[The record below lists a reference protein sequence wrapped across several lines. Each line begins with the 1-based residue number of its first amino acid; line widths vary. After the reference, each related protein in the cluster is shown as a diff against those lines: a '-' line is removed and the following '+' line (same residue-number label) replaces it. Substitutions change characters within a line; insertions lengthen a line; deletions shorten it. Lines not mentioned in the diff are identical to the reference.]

1 MPARAFEDDHQ
12 DDDEDDMKKVWIQV
26 APWRKELVTA
36 ALEAGADAV
45 VLPQGCSEKAKA
57 LGRITTV
64 APDGDLRL
72 GSDVVRIEIA
82 GKADE
87 ERAARCPAATVVLQ
101 MRDWTIIP
109 LENLL
114 AQRQGVFVEVRRAE
128 DARVVT
134 QILEKG
140 ADGIVLVTDDPAEI
154 KRTCNAVHEHT
165 GTLPL
170 VAATVTRV
178 QLLGMGDR
186 VCLDTCTE
194 MKPGEGMLVGDA
206 SSAFFLVHAETIQT
220 PYVATRPFRVNAGA
234 VHAYVLCPEGRTKY
248 LDEMKGGDPCLLV
261 RHDGAT
267 QVAWLGR
274 SKIERRP
281 MLRVEA
287 EAEGRAVSLVLQNA
301 ETIRLTRPGG
311 EAISVAVLKPGDQV
325 LAHLTT
331 GGRHFGMAVEETLT
345 ER

>member
-1 MPARAFEDDHQ
+1 
-12 DDDEDDMKKVWIQV
+12 MKKVWVQV
-26 APWRKELVTA
+26 DPWRKELVTA

-45 VLPQGCSEKAKA
+45 VLPKGRSGEAKA
-57 LGRITTV
+57 LGRIVTV
-64 APDGDLRL
+64 APDGDIRL
-72 GSDVVRIEIA
+72 GADAVRIEVA
-82 GKADE
+82 SKSDE
-87 ERAARCPAATVVLQ
+87 ERAAHCPAKTVILQ

-114 AQRQGVFVEVRRAE
+114 AQRGGLMVEVRRAE

-140 ADGIVLVTDDPAEI
+140 ADGIVLVSDDPAEV
-154 KRTCNAVHEHT
+154 KRTCAAVREHAER
-165 GTLPL
+165 LPL
-170 VAATVTRV
+170 VPATVTKV

-194 MKPGEGMLVGDA
+194 MRPGEGMLVGDA
-206 SSAFFLVHAETIQT
+206 SSAFFLVHSETIET

-234 VHAYVLCPEGRTKY
+234 VHAYVLCPEGKTKY
-248 LDEMKGGDPCLLV
+248 LDELKGGDPCLIV

-267 QVAWLGR
+267 QVAYLGR
-274 SKIERRP
+274 SKVERRP

-287 EAEGRAVSLVLQNA
+287 EAGGQVVSLVLQNA
-301 ETIRLTRPGG
+301 ETIRLTRPDGS
-311 EAISVAVLKPGDQV
+311 ALSVALLKPGDQV
-325 LAHLTT
+325 LAHLAE
-331 GGRHFGMAVEETLT
+331 GGRHFGMAVKETLK

>member
-1 MPARAFEDDHQ
+1 
-12 DDDEDDMKKVWIQV
+12 MKKVWVQV
-26 APWRKELVTA
+26 DPWRKDLVTA
-36 ALEAGADAV
+36 ALEAGADAL
-45 VLPQGCSEKAKA
+45 VLPGGCSAQAKA

-64 APDGDLRL
+64 APDGDIRL
-72 GSDVVRIEIA
+72 GADAVRIEIA
-82 GKADE
+82 SKADE
-87 ERAARCPAATVVLQ
+87 ERAARCPAPTVILQ

-114 AQRQGVFVEVRRAE
+114 AQRQGVFVEVRRAQ

-140 ADGIVLVTDDPAEI
+140 ADGIVVVTDDPGEI
-154 KRTCNAVHEHT
+154 KRACAAVREH
-165 GTLPL
+165 GEQLCL
-170 VAATVTRV
+170 VPATVTRV
-178 QLLGMGDR
+178 ATLGMGDR

-206 SSAFFLVHAETIQT
+206 SSAFFLVHSETIET

-234 VHAYVLCPEGRTKY
+234 VHAYVLCPEGKTKY
-248 LDEMKGGDPCLLV
+248 LDELKGGDPCLIV

-267 QVAWLGR
+267 QVAYLGR
-274 SKIERRP
+274 SKVERRP

-287 EAEGRAVSLVLQNA
+287 EAGGQVVSLVLQNA

-311 EAISVAVLKPGDQV
+311 EAISVAILKPGDQV
-325 LAHLTT
+325 LAHLTE
-331 GGRHFGMAVEETLT
+331 GGRHFGMAVKETLT

>member
-1 MPARAFEDDHQ
+1 
-12 DDDEDDMKKVWIQV
+12 MKKVWVQV
-26 APWRKELVTA
+26 DPWRKELVTA

-45 VLPQGCSEKAKA
+45 VLPEGCSGQAKA
-57 LGRITTV
+57 LGRIATV

-72 GSDVVRIEIA
+72 GSDVVRLEIA
-82 GKADE
+82 SKGDE
-87 ERAARCPAATVVLQ
+87 ERAARCPAATVILQ

-114 AQRQGVFVEVRRAE
+114 AQREGIFVEVRRAE

-154 KRTCNAVHEHT
+154 KRTCAAVREH
-165 GTLPL
+165 GEKLSL
-170 VAATVTRV
+170 VTATVTRIAT
-178 QLLGMGDR
+178 LGMGDR

-206 SSAFFLVHAETIQT
+206 SSAFFLVHSETIET

-234 VHAYVLCPEGRTKY
+234 VHAYVLCPEGKTKY
-248 LDEMKGGDPCLLV
+248 LDELKGGDPCLVV

-267 QVAWLGR
+267 QVAYLGR
-274 SKIERRP
+274 SKVERRP

-287 EAEGRAVSLVLQNA
+287 EAGGKVVSLVLQNA
-301 ETIRLTRPGG
+301 ETIRLTRPDGS
-311 EAISVAVLKPGDQV
+311 AISVALLKPGDQV
-325 LAHLTT
+325 LAHLAE
-331 GGRHFGMAVEETLT
+331 GGRHFGMAVKETLT

>member
-1 MPARAFEDDHQ
+1 
-12 DDDEDDMKKVWIQV
+12 MKKVWVQV
-26 APWRKELVTA
+26 DPWRKELVTA

-45 VLPQGCSEKAKA
+45 VLPEGHSAQAKA
-57 LGRITTV
+57 LGRIATV
-64 APDGDLRL
+64 APDGDIRL
-72 GSDVVRIEIA
+72 GTEAVRIEIA
-82 GKADE
+82 SKGDE
-87 ERAARCPAATVVLQ
+87 ERAARCPAATVILR

-114 AQRQGVFVEVRRAE
+114 AQREGVFVEVRRAD
-128 DARVVT
+128 DARVAT

-154 KRTCNAVHEHT
+154 KRTCAAVREH
-165 GTLPL
+165 GERLSL

-178 QLLGMGDR
+178 ATLGMGDR

-194 MKPGEGMLVGDA
+194 MKPGEGMLVGDS
-206 SSAFFLVHAETIQT
+206 SSAFFLVHAETIET

-234 VHAYVLCPEGRTKY
+234 VHAYVLCPEGKTKY
-248 LDEMKGGDPCLLV
+248 LDELKGGDPCLLV

-267 QVAWLGR
+267 QVAYLGR

-287 EAEGRAVSLVLQNA
+287 EVGGRVVSLVLQNA
-301 ETIRLTRPGG
+301 ETIRLTRPDGS
-311 EAISVAVLKPGDQV
+311 ALSVALLKPGDQV
-325 LAHLTT
+325 LAHLTE
-331 GGRHFGMAVEETLT
+331 GGRHFGMAVKETLT

>member
-1 MPARAFEDDHQ
+1 
-12 DDDEDDMKKVWIQV
+12 MKKVWVQV
-26 APWRKELVTA
+26 DPWRKELVTA
-36 ALEAGADAV
+36 ALEAGADAL
-45 VLPQGCSEKAKA
+45 VLPEGCSAKAKA
-57 LGRITTV
+57 LGRITTI

-72 GSDVVRIEIA
+72 GTDVVRVEIA
-82 GKADE
+82 SKADE
-87 ERAARCPAATVVLQ
+87 ERAARCPAKAVILR
-101 MRDWTIIP
+101 MRDWTVIP

-114 AQRQGVFVEVRRAE
+114 AQRGGLFVEVRRAE

-140 ADGIVLVTDDPAEI
+140 ADGIVLITDDPAEI
-154 KRTCNAVHEHT
+154 KRTCGAIREHAE
-165 GTLPL
+165 TLPL

-178 QLLGMGDR
+178 EVLGMGDR
-186 VCLDTCTE
+186 VCLDTCTN
-194 MKPGEGMLVGDA
+194 MRPGEGMLVGDA
-206 SSAFFLVHAETIQT
+206 SSAFFLVHSETIET

-248 LDEMKGGDPCLLV
+248 LDELKGGDPCLIV

-267 QVAWLGR
+267 QVAYLGR
-274 SKIERRP
+274 SKVERRP

-287 EAEGRAVSLVLQNA
+287 DAGGQTVSLVLQNA
-301 ETIRLTRPGG
+301 ETIRLTKPGG

-325 LAHLTT
+325 LAHLTE
-331 GGRHFGMAVEETLT
+331 GGRHFGMAVKETLK